1 MDLGTSPKFELREKM
16 KVWSIMMEAD
26 SGFLGRVFP

>member
-16 KVWSIMMEAD
+16 KVWSIMEAD